1 MNYEVATHT
10 PFLDN
15 PEDDWW
21 WHRNR
26 HITSLGRSPGVV
38 DIVLGKEPYPDE
50 LTYPTY
56 PGIPSGW
63 YLKRFTNESDNEV
76 DMYRKLKKKLEPSVE
91 DQKRR
96 VMERWSILM
105 GSKPTNQSIGK
116 WLDEWEDVFCH
127 CERLKMEEF
136 TGGLATQDFLTVLKE
151 IEPRYAQD
159 RLKVLRKD
167 HSLDVFD
174 EIYAYQRHRESRARK
189 NRKEIFVI
197 VNAQAFPFWP
207 YPRTGISGYK
217 SLGISEHLASEQA
230 NLHIIIAGAGLGGL
244 AAAVSCAL
252 SGHTVEVVEQA
263 KELVEVGA
271 GLQITPNASRL
282 FKYWQLPSSIWQ
294 AAAEPTAL
302 TVHRYTGQILANEP
316 SFHKNIRAK
325 YGAPFID
332 LHRVDLQ
339 QALYARAKELGVTFH
354 LNERVDSIDFDTTTV
369 KTLAGNRYTGDLII
383 AADGLWSRCREC
395 FLGKKDAPLPTGDL
409 AYRIVLSADQISDPE
424 LRAWVENPECHFW
437 IGPGAHAVAYSLCN
451 GRMFN
456 IVLLVPDNLPPGV
469 SRQSGSVEEMRK
481 LFEGWDPVLNR
492 FLSYV
497 DSVDKWKLMHHAEME
512 RWVNDKSN
520 LVFLGDACHPMLP
533 YLAQGANSSLE
544 DGAVLGRL
552 LGHMKNKSHL
562 PQILRLYESL
572 RKSRGEAIV
581 KETFKQRHDF
591 HMPDGEEQE
600 KRDEVFLS
608 QLGKEIKGAFPSRWT
623 CPEVQPWLYGYDA
636 IKEVENAV
644 MQHPELFVRSPVNL

>member
-1 MNYEVATHT
+1 MV
-10 PFLDN
+10 
-15 PEDDWW
+15 
-21 WHRNR
+21 
-26 HITSLGRSPGVV
+26 
-38 DIVLGKEPYPDE
+38 
-50 LTYPTY
+50 
-56 PGIPSGW
+56 
-63 YLKRFTNESDNEV
+63 
-76 DMYRKLKKKLEPSVE
+76 
-91 DQKRR
+91 
-96 VMERWSILM
+96 
-105 GSKPTNQSIGK
+105 
-116 WLDEWEDVFCH
+116 
-127 CERLKMEEF
+127 
-136 TGGLATQDFLTVLKE
+136 
-151 IEPRYAQD
+151 
-159 RLKVLRKD
+159 
-167 HSLDVFD
+167 
-174 EIYAYQRHRESRARK
+174 
-189 NRKEIFVI
+189 
-197 VNAQAFPFWP
+197 
-207 YPRTGISGYK
+207 
-217 SLGISEHLASEQA
+217 SEQA
-230 NLHIIIAGAGLGGL
+230 HLHIIIAGAGLGGL

-252 SGHTVEVVEQA
+252 AGHTVEVVEQA

-282 FKYWQLPSSIWQ
+282 FEYWQLPNSIWQ

-302 TVHRYTGQILANEP
+302 TVHRYTGPILANEP
-316 SFHKNIRAK
+316 VFHKNIRAK

-339 QALYARAKELGVTFH
+339 QALFTRAKELGVTFH
-354 LNERVDSIDFDTTTV
+354 LNERVDSIDFATTTV
-369 KTLAGNRYTGDLII
+369 QTLAGNRYTGDLII

-409 AYRIVLSADQISDPE
+409 AYRIVLTADQISDPE

-437 IGPGAHAVAYSLCN
+437 IGPGAHAVAYSLRN

-456 IVLLVPDNLPPGV
+456 IVLLVPDNLPPRV

-497 DSVDKWKLMHHAEME
+497 DSVDKWKLMH
-512 RWVNDKSN
+512 R
-520 LVFLGDACHPMLP
+520 
-533 YLAQGANSSLE
+533 ANSSLE
-544 DGAVLGRL
+544 DGAVLGQL

-600 KRDEVFLS
+600 KRDAIFLS

-623 CPEVQPWLYGYDA
+623 CPEVQPWLYGYNA
-636 IKEVENAV
+636 IKEVEKAV
-644 MQHPELFVRSPVNL
+644 MQHPELFARTAASL